1 MLKGLNKE
9 QKAAVEHFGSP
20 LLLLAGAGSGKT
32 RVLTHKIG
40 YLIREK
46 GFRPNRILAITFT
59 KKAAQEMATRVERML
74 SIRPS
79 SISTFHSFCVRVL
92 REDIVALGKGFDRK
106 FIIYDQ
112 TDSRKLLKDILKG
125 FDRDP
130 REVDDARRTISK
142 AKQTYRG
149 NIVEY
154 IASLPFPQDE
164 YAEVA
169 RSYQRGLEQSNAL
182 DYDDLIYYTTHL
194 FLDKPGIL
202 KNWQDRYDFFMV
214 DEFQDTNEIQY
225 SLTKLLSAGNG
236 KNIFVVGDPF
246 QTIYTWRGAV
256 PENILKF
263 GRDFKAVEM
272 RLEKNYR
279 STKKILEVANI
290 IISGVDSMWSDK
302 VLTLYTDKEEDGEV
316 EYRNAAD
323 NNTENR
329 RIADKIRDLTATYS
343 YSDIAVLIRMSFLS
357 RGLESTFMQYGI
369 PYEIVRGLAFYDRV
383 EVKDLLC
390 YLRLMANSR
399 DCAAFDRVVNTPSRG
414 IGKKAVARIKENFNA
429 DWVQALKD
437 AGLSRKQRGSADV
450 LIDMISRHRDL
461 VEDQPY
467 TVLMHIIRELNYL
480 EYLKEEYK
488 DDYEERIE
496 NISELCNVLLS
507 VETNGTPFSEF
518 MEDSLLSS
526 EQDGISQEESVKIMT
541 IHAAKGLEWPVVFL
555 PALEEGIFPSE
566 QSIMSGTALEEER
579 RLFYV
584 ACTRAKE
591 RLHLSSIDYRMK
603 FGRTS
608 RMLPS
613 RYLVEIRGNCNR
625 R

>member
-32 RVLTHKIG
+32 KVLTHKIG

-46 GFRPNRILAITFT
+46 GFKPHRILAITFT
-59 KKAAQEMATRVERML
+59 KKAAQEMANRVERML
-74 SIRPS
+74 SIKPH

-92 REDIVALGKGFDRK
+92 REDIASLGKSFDKK

-112 TDSRKLLKDILKG
+112 TDSKKLLKDILKG
-125 FDRDP
+125 FDLDP
-130 REVDDARRTISK
+130 KEMDDAKRTISK
-142 AKQTYRG
+142 AKQAYRG
-149 NIVEY
+149 NIVKY

-169 RSYQRGLEQSNAL
+169 RAYQRGLEQSNAL

-194 FLDKPGIL
+194 FLDRPEIL
-202 KNWQDRYDFFMV
+202 KKWQDRYDFFMV

-225 SLTKLLSAGNG
+225 SLTELLSAGNK

-263 GRDFKAVEM
+263 GRDFKATEM

-290 IISGVDSMWSDK
+290 VISGVDSMWSDK

-329 RIADKIRDLTATYS
+329 RIADKIKDLTATYS
-343 YSDIAVLIRMSFLS
+343 YSDMAVLIRMSFLS

-369 PYEIVRGLAFYDRV
+369 PYEIVRGLAFYDRA
-383 EVKDLLC
+383 EVRDLLC

-399 DCAAFDRVVNTPSRG
+399 DGAAFVRVVNTPSRG
-414 IGKKAVARIKENFNA
+414 IGKKAVAVITDNFTA
-429 DWVQALKD
+429 DWLQALKD
-437 AGLSRKQRGSADV
+437 ARLSRKQRENADA
-450 LIDMISRHRDL
+450 LISMLSRHGDM
-461 VEDQPY
+461 VEEQPY
-467 TVLMHIIRELNYL
+467 TVLMRIIQEMNYL

-488 DDYEERIE
+488 EDYKERIE

-507 VETNGTPFSEF
+507 IETNGIPFSEF
-518 MEDSLLSS
+518 MEDSLLAS

-541 IHAAKGLEWPVVFL
+541 IHAAKGLEWSVVFL

-566 QSIMSGTALEEER
+566 QSIISGAALEEER

-591 RLHLSSIDYRMK
+591 RLYLSSIDYRRK
-603 FGRTS
+603 FGRTYQ
-608 RMLPS
+608 MLPS
-613 RYLVEIRGNCNR
+613 RYLVEIKGSYNGG
-625 R
+625 